1 MRKSW
6 LWFASLFVACGV
18 PALVEDA
25 HPTAAPAADP
35 VPARGPE
42 PIREPIRE
50 PSPEPSPTAA
60 GDFHACTAD
69 SDCIVHCPEVA
80 DCCGWPCGCTNAI
93 HVAQREAFDAH
104 YAATCETHPDCPAVA
119 CALEQHHYARCV
131 DQRCRAFEGL
141 GF

>member
-1 MRKSW
+1 VRKSW
-6 LWFASLFVACGV
+6 LWFASL
-18 PALVEDA
+18 VEDP
-25 HPTAAPAADP
+25 HQTAAPAADP
-35 VPARGPE
+35 VGPE
-42 PIREPIRE
+42 PSRE
-50 PSPEPSPTAA
+50 PSPVAA
-60 GDFHACTAD
+60 PGDFHACAAD
-69 SDCIVHCPEVA
+69 SDCIVHCPELA

-119 CALEQHHYARCV
+119 CAFEQHHYARCV